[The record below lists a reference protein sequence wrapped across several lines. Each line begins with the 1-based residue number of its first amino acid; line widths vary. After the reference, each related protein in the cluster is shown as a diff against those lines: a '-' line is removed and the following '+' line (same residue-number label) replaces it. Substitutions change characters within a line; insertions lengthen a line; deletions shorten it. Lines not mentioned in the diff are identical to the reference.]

1 MFSHVLLQE
10 GKLVATLQ
18 LLIDGS
24 PSDPMSV
31 LIHGVASFLLGQLGM
46 YDESVVE
53 RIRARPGPDS
63 FLDKLSQVSKA
74 VSYQSW

>member
-1 MFSHVLLQE
+1 MLLQE

-31 LIHGVASFLLGQLGM
+31 LIHGVASFLLGLLGK
-46 YDESVVE
+46 
-53 RIRARPGPDS
+53 
-63 FLDKLSQVSKA
+63 FSK
-74 VSYQSW
+74 S